1 MKNHFIPIDN
11 KIDKA
16 IAFAQSLDNKSF
28 RTRNRIKQPP
38 AYIETLGVVQNLQQQ
53 GWEITGV
60 CEQRGRDR
68 KISNNYVQLEH
79 PDFKMMNKNKV
90 EGISNIYVSN
100 SCDGKKPLNL
110 DFGMYRLVCSNGL
123 IQRTPYIEHNI
134 KHTPQSIERLPMIMQ
149 SVNSAAQRV
158 LERFDSLKT
167 KELKPAQLEELVNK
181 AARLRFDDDIM
192 DASQL
197 LTVYRDEDKGN
208 DLWSV
213 YNRIQ
218 ENLIKSSML
227 LDRNGRPLAGVND
240 VKSDII
246 LNQALF
252 GLIENY
258 A

>member
-28 RTRNRIKQPP
+28 RVKSRIKQPSS
-38 AYIETLGVVQNLQQQ
+38 YIDTLSIVQNLQQQ
-53 GWEITGV
+53 GWKISGV
-60 CEQRGRDR
+60 CEQRGKNR
-68 KISNNYVQLEH
+68 KISNNYVQMEH
-79 PDFKMMNKNKV
+79 PDFKMMNNNKV
-90 EGISNIYVSN
+90 EGISNICISN

-123 IQRTPYIEHNI
+123 IQRTPYIEHQI
-134 KHTPQSIERLPMIMQ
+134 KHTPQGMERIPMIIQ
-149 SVNSAAQRV
+149 SVNSASQSV
-158 LERFDSLKT
+158 LERFNSLKT
-167 KELKPAQLEELVNK
+167 KYLNPSQLKELVNK
-181 AARLRFDDDIM
+181 SARLRFDDEVM
-192 DASQL
+192 DSSQL
-197 LTVYRDEDKGN
+197 LTIYRDEDKGD

-218 ENLIKSSML
+218 ENLIKSNML
-227 LDRNGRPLAGVND
+227 IDRDGRPLPGVNN

-252 GLIENY
+252 GLVEDY